1 MNNVKSIIQKWNI
14 LIEGLKNDM
23 LNMDF
28 FTDVV
33 KETYY
38 YFKDICNNTF
48 IDQKRKLTADEEE
61 LIDVIFSYRHQ
72 DAPAL
77 AETQRLYYA
86 TQIVAGML
94 EFADYHTAPLIQMY
108 MSSEKGSAELEYNVD
123 TGDLSNI
130 MENIDKV

>member
-14 LIEGLKNDM
+14 LIEGLKNDV

-28 FTDVV
+28 FTGVV

-48 IDQKRKLTADEEE
+48 IDRKHKLTADEEE
-61 LIDVIFSYRHQ
+61 LLDVIFSYRHQ
-72 DAPAL
+72 DAPAS

-86 TQIVAGML
+86 TQSVAGML
-94 EFADYHTAPLIQMY
+94 EFADYRTAPLIQMY
-108 MSSEKGSAELEYNVD
+108 MSSEKGSTELEYNVD
-123 TGDLSNI
+123 MGDLSNF
-130 MENIDKV
+130 MQNIDKV